1 MWRGKDKTGTVLD
14 SEKIKGPLSKGLKL
28 ALQFIERN
36 TKTGWKKTPDGG
48 REEIRSYPKEAIRE
62 AMVNAIAHRDYSI
75 YGTQIDVDIYSDR
88 IDIVSPGSW
97 LLPKDYNEYPL
108 GAIPSIRR
116 NTIIA
121 ACLDVANL
129 MERGGT
135 GFQTMIESYKDSTEE
150 KQPCVMIYPGF
161 LDLRLFDKLYQAEET
176 FVELSDTEKIIK
188 LLKESPRSAKE
199 LQAVTSYKS
208 RSRFLKE
215 IINPLIEEGKIDDK
229 LSVFPLAKS
238 TEVLFVNKTLF
249 DRFAKETGAS
259 VEQLSTWEGLFQVAQ
274 KYYDWT
280 NAKTPDIDNDGKTF
294 FAHDY
299 HFNYLQVGVESMG
312 ESFFEGDGIKD
323 SVELK
328 RAFKLYADAAING
341 TIWVNEGFAT
351 EPLRTGEVISSVASS
366 ASVLYYDDYVTY
378 DDNTTEFVEFIAL
391 PVPVFEGADNLVMQR
406 GAGVCTIKS
415 IPEKEKA
422 AATFL
427 RWITSPENNTRLVTQ
442 LGYMP
447 VTEKAFPN
455 ISTAISEIE
464 SKKYKSLYEAFQ
476 KTQQNFTFYSAPKH
490 DNYLEMETLVEK
502 TSRSMMK
509 ARRDELLKNG
519 GNIDTLIENAYKEFI
534 EIKP

>member
-1 MWRGKDKTGTVLD
+1 MKINELYSDILAEDTKYEFKALLNPNEPLKWAKTIVAYANGEGGYIFVGVSDNRDAFGLSVEEIDKTKNLITLINDRHIFPHAKMKYGMRSVDDNAEKFVLAVKVFSADSIVRYREGDFNENVYIRGDGNSTPATPEDIISLSKRKFGVDNETTDIVYSEDNWSDFIDLCKEYRSDKSAPTVKELQNGEIISKDGFAKSGLMMFKDDYTGDDSLICCRLWRGKDKTGTVLD

-135 GFQTMIESYKDSTEE
+135 GFQTMIESYKDSSEE

-176 FVELSDTEKIIK
+176 FVEQSDTEKIIK

-208 RSRFLKE
+208 RSRFLEE
-215 IINPLIEEGKIDDK
+215 IINPLI
-229 LSVFPLAKS
+229 
-238 TEVLFVNKTLF
+238 
-249 DRFAKETGAS
+249 
-259 VEQLSTWEGLFQVAQ
+259 
-274 KYYDWT
+274 
-280 NAKTPDIDNDGKTF
+280 
-294 FAHDY
+294 
-299 HFNYLQVGVESMG
+299 
-312 ESFFEGDGIKD
+312 KD
-323 SVELK
+323 
-328 RAFKLYADAAING
+328 G
-341 TIWVNEGFAT
+341 TIFREGSPKSPTA
-351 EPLRTGEVISSVASS
+351 
-366 ASVLYYDDYVTY
+366 
-378 DDNTTEFVEFIAL
+378 
-391 PVPVFEGADNLVMQR
+391 VF
-406 GAGVCTIKS
+406 
-415 IPEKEKA
+415 
-422 AATFL
+422 
-427 RWITSPENNTRLVTQ
+427 RL
-442 LGYMP
+442 
-447 VTEKAFPN
+447 K
-455 ISTAISEIE
+455 
-464 SKKYKSLYEAFQ
+464 
-476 KTQQNFTFYSAPKH
+476 
-490 DNYLEMETLVEK
+490 
-502 TSRSMMK
+502 
-509 ARRDELLKNG
+509 
-519 GNIDTLIENAYKEFI
+519 
-534 EIKP
+534 